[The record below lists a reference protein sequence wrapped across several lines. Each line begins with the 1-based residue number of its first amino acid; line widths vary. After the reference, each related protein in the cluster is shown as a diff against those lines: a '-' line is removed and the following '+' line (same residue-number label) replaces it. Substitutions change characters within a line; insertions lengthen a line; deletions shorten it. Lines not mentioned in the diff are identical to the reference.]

1 MCLTFNHS
9 VFIVCINVSQRRQI
23 PHEDGSAIR
32 RKGRTLRMRKQHL
45 DSDSSQREERDAL
58 GEGNGNVQNAVRIRQ
73 SRSYVRYPE
82 DSDIGD
88 NVKQRA
94 KERYRE
100 DDDYVAYKNVDPLM
114 QNENGIVK
122 RNKIRSAQEAT
133 KRLKKNFD
141 ASSDDE

>member
-1 MCLTFNHS
+1 
-9 VFIVCINVSQRRQI
+9 
-23 PHEDGSAIR
+23 
-32 RKGRTLRMRKQHL
+32 MRKQHL

-88 NVKQRA
+88 NVKQMA
-94 KERYRE
+94 KERYSE
-100 DDDYVAYKNVDPLM
+100 DNDYVAYKNVGPLM
-114 QNENGIVK
+114 QTENGFVK
-122 RNKIRSAQEAT
+122 RNKRRSAQEAT

-141 ASSDDE
+141 VSSDDE

>member
-45 DSDSSQREERDAL
+45 DSDSSQREE
-58 GEGNGNVQNAVRIRQ
+58 GEGNGNVRNAVRIRQ

-88 NVKQRA
+88 NVKQMA
-94 KERYRE
+94 KERYSE
-100 DDDYVAYKNVDPLM
+100 DNDYVAYKNVGPLM
-114 QNENGIVK
+114 QTENGFVK
-122 RNKIRSAQEAT
+122 RNKRRSAQEAT

-141 ASSDDE
+141 VSSDDE